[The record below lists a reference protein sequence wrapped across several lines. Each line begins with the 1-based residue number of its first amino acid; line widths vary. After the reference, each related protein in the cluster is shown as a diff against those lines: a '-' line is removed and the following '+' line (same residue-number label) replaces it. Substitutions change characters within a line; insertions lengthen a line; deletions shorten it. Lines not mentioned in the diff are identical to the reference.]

1 MSRTIDEK
9 VVEMRFDN
17 RQFQSATAAT
27 MSTLDKLKAKLNFN
41 GATKGLD
48 GLASGIK
55 KIDMNSLGRAVDTVK
70 VKFSALEVMGVTAL
84 ANITNT
90 AVNAGKRIASA
101 LTIDPIKT
109 GFQEYETQLNS
120 VQTIL
125 ANTSSKGSTLEDVN
139 AALSELNKY
148 ADQTIYN
155 FTEMTRN
162 IGTFTAAGV
171 DLDKS
176 VTSIKGIANLAAVS
190 GSNAQQA
197 SAAMYQLSQA
207 LAAGRV
213 SLMDWNS
220 VVNAGMGGEL
230 FQNALKRT
238 AKQMGYN
245 VDALIEK
252 YGSFRESLTKGQ
264 WLTAEVL
271 TETLTQLSGAYSE
284 ADLIAQGY
292 TEKQAKE
299 IVELAETAVN
309 AATNVKTVTQLWDT
323 MKEAV
328 QSGWAQTWQIL
339 IGNFEEAKTLFSRL
353 SNFFNGFIE
362 SQSNAR
368 NEFLTAA
375 FAPKASWE
383 DLTKKIN
390 DAGVSTETF
399 VEKIKEVGKTHNI
412 EIDKIIEQEGSL
424 ANAFRTGALSSD
436 LVIEALEK
444 MSGSSATAVASTED
458 LTAKLKKFQK
468 IVDDTW
474 RGDYGNGVDRMNA
487 YAKAGYNYAE
497 VQALVN
503 KSVDGYRLKLEDL
516 SDEQLKSIGYTDE
529 QIAAINQLAKDAKT
543 SGTAVSDLIEELSQP
558 SGRDLII
565 ETMFNIL
572 EGIADV
578 LGAIGKAWRET
589 FSPIKADS
597 VYDSVKAVHDLVAEL
612 RPTETELK
620 QITRIFKGLFSA
632 IDLIVGIVGGGFR
645 LAFTVVNKVLGA
657 ANMNM
662 LEFVANISDAI
673 TGIHDFIFE
682 NEFINS
688 IFDNLADAIVGSVS
702 AIKKWIDEFLKI
714 PEVQKAIVKIH
725 IAFVKFIS
733 NAKRTVQDFVGSITN
748 NIKSIPEIFKNIGD
762 NAIQGFKD
770 GLTGKASSA
779 IDLII
784 NFGKSILEAI
794 KDVLGIH
801 SPSTEMHEVGTNIVQ
816 GLINGISSG
825 IDMIVTVV
833 KGIASKIIEVM
844 KDIPWDSII
853 SAGLSFALLYMG
865 KQILGLMDAIS
876 APMRGLGNVFEGFGE
891 VLEGLGKQ
899 LSAGAFA
906 TRLNAIKGLAI
917 GLAILAGSIF
927 LLAQLDTGKLW
938 SAIGAMGALAGI
950 ITALSLA
957 IGKWGPQNS
966 LKFGSFALA
975 LLGISASLLIAASA
989 IKKLSKIDPD
999 QLTGAIAS
1007 FVAIVAALGGL
1018 VASYAVLAKGSVA
1031 RSISGLGTMFLKLSV
1046 SMLLMVAVIKLISGL
1061 SVGEV
1066 IKGGAAITAFVG
1078 VIYLLGKTTKAF
1090 GNADIAA
1097 FGKMLTQL
1105 SASMLIMT
1113 VVVKLLGGM
1122 DVADIVKGEA
1132 AILGFVGITYLLAQ
1146 IIKKFGVKEAT
1157 KLGTTLLGISS
1168 SMIMLAA
1175 VTKIMSKMSV
1185 GDIIKGEA
1193 AILGFVG
1200 IIKLLSTILTT
1211 TSSAK
1216 IVKIGGTVLAMSAAI
1231 GIMGITALLLGKIS
1245 IPGLAKGLI
1254 AITMLGAVLSAMIE
1268 STRGAK
1274 NVRDN
1279 LVVMSVAIGIMA
1291 ASVAVLSFIDPLSL
1305 AGATASMSMLMGM
1318 FALIEHSAKDIKG
1331 SMGTLIVMTVAV
1343 AALAAILV
1351 TLSNMPVENSL
1362 ASAASLSMLMASL
1375 AIMMRSINGIGKIAP
1390 KAYLTL
1396 GVMVLT
1402 VGGLAT
1408 ILGLL
1413 TAMDVAPSLET
1424 AASLSLLLLSLSA
1437 ACIVLAAVGKTG
1449 AAALQGAL
1457 VLDGAIVILGGL
1469 MFAIGALGAYYPDMQ
1484 KFADEGITLLG
1495 KIGYGLGNF
1504 FGSIAGGFMAGV
1516 ASGLPDIATRLAEF
1530 MEALKPFIEGVS
1542 SIDSDVL
1549 DSVKSLAQI
1558 ILILTATDILN
1569 GIISFFG
1576 GGGNSLEAFADQLT
1590 PFGNAIV
1597 SFSNVIKDNID
1608 AASIEAAANAGKTL
1622 AELAATL
1629 PRQGGLL
1636 QKFLGEQDLATFSDQ
1651 LTAFGLGVVGFS
1663 GVVSGK
1669 VDAASVESAANSG
1682 MSLAELAAAL
1692 PKHGGF
1698 LQDFLGEQDL
1708 SVFASQLV
1716 RFGVAIVQFS
1726 ETVANKVDAAAV
1738 EAAANAGKTM
1748 TSLATTLPKQGGFLQ
1763 KFLGEQDLGVFGTQ
1777 LQVFGEAVVGF
1788 SKTIVEGGINPEA
1801 VTAAANAGAA
1811 MAELAKSLPNTGGLV
1826 SFFTGNNDMD
1836 KFGEQ
1841 LENFGESFA
1850 AYYTH
1855 IRKVKPDV
1863 VESTSNAAE
1872 SIVKIAKSIP
1882 NSEGLFGKEV
1892 TIDEFGEQ
1900 LSKFGSK
1907 FAEYYSKI
1915 SGINP
1920 AQLTS
1925 VVAEIDKLIDVAKR
1939 MSSVD
1944 TEAMSNFGSAL
1955 KKLGNSGIQGFID
1968 AFEDGTPKVEAAASG
1983 TVSSAANAVTR
1994 ESGRLTDAFD
2004 SLANNALDELKSEE
2018 KSFYSAGSSLVDE
2031 LNKGINDKADTVKTA
2046 ARNLPTGVI
2055 NATTDTLGIHSPSKV
2070 FYGIGN
2076 NIVQGL
2082 KNGIQGNS
2090 GGVINAM
2097 TTIGSNLV
2105 KAIKRTLSI
2114 KSPSRVMRDEVGK
2127 YIVEG
2132 ISEGITED
2140 MSAEEAASQKAQN
2153 ITSAFQEEL
2162 DKLDMADTTAE
2173 LESQLY
2179 GNSIDYAAKYERQ
2192 LKRVELALG
2201 EYENMLEHVG
2211 KTAKETQEAYNK
2223 YIQAQIDLQQESFD
2237 HSLEWIE
2244 ERKNASKLSLVEEYA
2259 AWKRVQA
2266 RYLEGTE
2273 QRKQADQEVLSLQEE
2288 LKNSTEDYYNE
2299 LTSIQEE
2306 AESKRAEIDQE
2317 YEDERTRIKEEAN
2330 EERLRLDQEYAD
2342 KEQEIND
2349 QLIADIEAVE
2359 KEYEDAIK
2367 SRTDTL
2373 YNAYGLFDE
2382 VSAGEDVS
2390 GETLMNNLKGQLEAF
2405 EDWTDNINEL
2415 AGKGID
2421 KALLEELREMG
2432 PSSAA
2437 QIAALNSMT
2446 DTELDEYV
2454 KLWRKKHELAA
2465 DQATLELEGM
2475 REETQTAIEHLKQD
2489 AELELEDY
2497 RKTWQ
2502 EQIDALDEDT
2512 NRQLEELRDNWR
2524 QQIDD
2529 LDAETEEKLTE
2540 VRNTWMTNVIGL
2552 SVQTQ
2557 SEFAKMTDSLVNTIG
2572 DRNRWDQVGIN
2583 AITGVLKGVA
2593 DATPQLVAGVEDAMR
2608 EALDAANYVLGISSP
2623 SKEFAKVGR
2632 YSDEGFAAGLKK
2644 YSNLVTSSSEEVGKI
2659 ALDSLR
2665 DSFAKISDFIN
2676 TDIDTQPTI
2685 RPVLDL
2691 TSVQNGAKKLS
2702 TLFSRNKALNISTS
2716 IQGRTDEAEA
2726 TTGSTDNRAPVY
2738 SFTQNNYSPKALSRI
2753 EIYRQT
2759 KNQFSAMG
2767 RMVTYDQVKKS
2778 AK

>member
-84 ANITNT
+84 ANITNSV
-90 AVNAGKRIASA
+90 VNAGKQMVSA

-125 ANTSSKGSTLEDVN
+125 ANTQSKGSTLEDVN
-139 AALSELNKY
+139 AALNELNKY

-197 SAAMYQLSQA
+197 STAMYQLSQA

-323 MKEAV
+323 MKEAI

-353 SNFFNGFIE
+353 STFFNGFIE

-589 FSPIKADS
+589 FSPVKADS

-620 QITRIFKGLFSA
+620 QITRVFKGLFSA

-673 TGIHDFIFE
+673 TGVHDFIFE

-733 NAKRTVQDFVGSITN
+733 NAKRTVQDFVDSITN

-801 SPSTEMHEVGTNIVQ
+801 SPSTEMHDVGTNVIQ
-816 GLINGISSG
+816 GLINGINAG
-825 IDMIVTVV
+825 IEGVVTVV
-833 KGIASKIIEVM
+833 KGVASKIIEVLS
-844 KDIPWDSII
+844 DIPWDSVI
-853 SAGLSFALLYMG
+853 SASLS
-865 KQILGLMDAIS
+865 LGLIYLATQLLRMIDALG
-876 APMRGLGNVFEGFGE
+876 APLRGLGNMLDGVGE
-891 VLEGLGKQ
+891 VLESTAKTIGALGF
-899 LSAGAFA
+899 SI
-906 TRLNAIKGLAI
+906 RLNAIKGLAI

-938 SAIGAMGALAGI
+938 GAIGAMGALAAI
-950 ITALSLA
+950 IGVLSVA
-957 IGKWGPQNS
+957 IGKFGPENAVN
-966 LKFGSFALA
+966 FGSFALS
-975 LLGISASLLIAASA
+975 LIGISSSILILAFA
-989 IKKLSKIDPD
+989 IKKLESLDPD
-999 QLTGAIAS
+999 KAAVIITGFAG
-1007 FVAIVAALGGL
+1007 IVAALTGL
-1018 VASYAVLAKGSVA
+1018 LVVYGTFVRGSAA
-1031 RSISGLGTMFLKLSV
+1031 RNINKLGTMMMKLSA
-1046 SMLLMVAVIKLISGL
+1046 SMLLMVGVIKLISGL
-1061 SVGEV
+1061 SVGELT
-1066 IKGGAAITAFVG
+1066 KGGLAISGFVG
-1078 VIYLLGKTTKAF
+1078 IIYLLATTTKVFGAADISAF
-1090 GNADIAA
+1090 GSMMMKISAA
-1097 FGKMLTQL
+1097 MLL
-1105 SASMLIMT
+1105 MVAT
-1113 VVVKLLGGM
+1113 VKILGGM
-1122 DVADIVKGEA
+1122 SVGDIVKGEA
-1132 AILGFVGITYLLAQ
+1132 AIVGFVGIIYLLAK
-1146 IIKKFGVKEAT
+1146 IVKSFGVNEAT
-1157 KLGTTLLGISS
+1157 KLGTTLVGISS
-1168 SMIMLAA
+1168 AMLLLVA
-1175 VTKIMSKMSV
+1175 VTKIMSGMSV

-1193 AILGFVG
+1193 AIVGFVG
-1200 IIKLLSTILTT
+1200 IIKLMTM
-1211 TSSAK
+1211 
-1216 IVKIGGTVLAMSAAI
+1216 IVKTTGKDFAKVGTTILAMSAAI
-1231 GIMGITALLLGKIS
+1231 AIMGGTAVLLGKIS
-1245 IPGLAKGLI
+1245 IPDLLKGLT
-1254 AITMLGAVLSAMIE
+1254 AITILGTVLATMIKA
-1268 STRGAK
+1268 TRGAED
-1274 NVRDN
+1274 VRNN

-1291 ASVAVLSFIDPLSL
+1291 ASIAILSFIDPLSL
-1305 AGATASMSMLMGM
+1305 AGATASMASLMGM
-1318 FALIEHSAKDIKG
+1318 FALIEYSSKFIKK
-1331 SMGTLIVMTVAV
+1331 SMGTLIVMSATVGVLAGILV
-1343 AALAAILV
+1343 LISNLPIESSLAA
-1351 TLSNMPVENSL
+1351 S
-1362 ASAASLSMLMASL
+1362 ASLSLLMASL
-1375 AIMMRSINGIGKIAP
+1375 SLMMQSLKTTGKIAP
-1390 KAYLTL
+1390 TAYVTL
-1396 GVMVLT
+1396 GVMLLT
-1402 VGGLAT
+1402 VGGLAA
-1408 ILGLL
+1408 ILGIL
-1413 TAMDVAPSLET
+1413 ASMDVGPTLEI
-1424 AASLSLLLLSLSA
+1424 AESLSLLLMSLSA
-1437 ACIVLAAVGKTG
+1437 ACAILTVIGKVGA

-1457 VLDGAIVILGGL
+1457 ALDGVILVIGGL
-1469 MFAIGALGAYYPDMQ
+1469 MVGIGALTKYFPQMEQFLDT
-1484 KFADEGITLLG
+1484 GIVLLE
-1495 KIGYGLGNF
+1495 KIGYGLGSF
-1504 FGSIAGGFMAGV
+1504 FGNIAGGFMSSLT
-1516 ASGLPDIATRLAEF
+1516 SGLPEIATRLADF
-1530 MEALKPFIEGVS
+1530 MSNLQPFLDGAS
-1542 SIDSDVL
+1542 KLDPSII
-1549 DSVKSLAQI
+1549 DSVKSLAQMV
-1558 ILILTATDILN
+1558 LILTAADFIN
-1569 GIISFFG
+1569 GIMAFFG
-1576 GGGNSLEAFADQLT
+1576 GGGSSLAAFANELV
-1590 PFGNAIV
+1590 PFGKAMVGFSETV
-1597 SFSNVIKDNID
+1597 SGNID
-1608 AASIEAAANAGKTL
+1608 ESAITAAANAGKTL
-1622 AELAATL
+1622 AELAATI
-1629 PRQGGLL
+1629 PKQDGFL
-1636 QKFLGEQDLATFSDQ
+1636 QNFLGNQDLSKFGNQ
-1651 LTAFGLGVVGFS
+1651 LVAFGVAIVGFS
-1663 GVVSGK
+1663 EIVAGNVQ
-1669 VDAASVESAANSG
+1669 ASAVEGAANAG
-1682 MSLAELAAAL
+1682 MALAELAANI
-1692 PKHGGF
+1692 PKQDGL
-1698 LQDFLGEQDL
+1698 LQNFLGNQDL
-1708 SVFASQLV
+1708 SVFGTQLV
-1716 RFGVAIVQFS
+1716 AFGVAIVGFS
-1726 ETVANKVDAAAV
+1726 KTVDGNVSATAV
-1738 EAAANAGKTM
+1738 EAAANAGLTL
-1748 TSLATTLPKQGGFLQ
+1748 SELATKLPKSGGFMQ
-1763 KFLGEQDLGVFGTQ
+1763 DFFGSQDLGTFGKQ
-1777 LQVFGEAVVGF
+1777 LQAFGQAVVDF
-1788 SKTIVEGGINPEA
+1788 SATITKGGINPDA
-1801 VTAAANAGAA
+1801 VTAASIAGST
-1811 MAELAKSLPNTGGLV
+1811 MVELANTLPNTGGLV
-1826 SFFTGNNDMD
+1826 SFFTGDNDMAT
-1836 KFGEQ
+1836 FGEQ
-1841 LENFGESFA
+1841 LEIFGESFA
-1850 AYYTH
+1850 KYARH
-1855 IRKVKPDV
+1855 VQDVKPDV
-1863 VESTSNAAE
+1863 VTSTSNAAN
-1872 SIVKIAKSIP
+1872 SIVKLA
-1882 NSEGLFGKEV
+1882 NSLPENKLFSND
-1892 TIDEFGEQ
+1892 TTLDEFGKQ
-1900 LSKFGSK
+1900 LAKFGEK
-1907 FAEYYSKI
+1907 FADYYAKI
-1915 SGINP
+1915 SGIDANK
-1920 AQLTS
+1920 LS
-1925 VVAEIDKLIDVAKR
+1925 MIINEIGHLLDVVNR
-1939 MSSVD
+1939 MAIVD
-1944 TEAMSNFGSAL
+1944 TNAMANFGSSL
-1955 KKLGNSGIQGFID
+1955 KKLGDSGIEGFIS
-1968 AFEDGTPKVEAAASG
+1968 AFENATPRVE
-1983 TVSSAANAVTR
+1983 SAANNTITTFANTVTKGT
-1994 ESGRLTDAFD
+1994 GRVTDAFSNIAD
-2004 SLANNALDELKSEE
+2004 EALTGLKSEE
-2018 KSFYSAGSSLVDE
+2018 GSFRSAGSSLVE
-2031 LNKGINDKADTVKTA
+2031 GFTNGIKEKTYLATNQYSALASSVVKAA
-2046 ARNLPTGVI
+2046 NS
-2055 NATTDTLGIHSPSKV
+2055 TLGIASPSKV

-2114 KSPSRVMRDEVGK
+2114 KSPSRVMRDEVGH

-2132 ISEGITED
+2132 ITEGITDD

-2153 ITSAFQEEL
+2153 ITSAFQEEF

-2173 LESQLY
+2173 LESELY
-2179 GNSIDYAAKYERQ
+2179 GTGIDYAAKYERQ
-2192 LKRVELALG
+2192 LKRTQLAFG
-2201 EYENMLEHVG
+2201 EYENMLKHLGE
-2211 KTAKETQEAYNK
+2211 TAKETQEAYNK
-2223 YIQAQIDLQQESFD
+2223 YIQEQIDLQQESFN

-2244 ERKNASKLSLVEEYA
+2244 ERKNASELSLIEELA
-2259 AWKRVQA
+2259 AWKRVQSQ
-2266 RYLEGTE
+2266 YLKGTE
-2273 QRKQADQEVLSLQEE
+2273 QRIQADQEVLSLQEE
-2288 LKNSTEDYYNE
+2288 LKTSTEEYYND
-2299 LTSIQEE
+2299 LKSIQED
-2306 AESKRAEIDQE
+2306 AESRRAEIDQE

-2349 QLIADIEAVE
+2349 QLIADIEAAE

-2373 YNAYGLFDE
+2373 YDAYGLFDE
-2382 VSAGEDVS
+2382 VTAGEDVS
-2390 GETLMNNLKGQLEAF
+2390 GDTLMNNLKDQLSAF
-2405 EDWTDNINEL
+2405 EDWTSNINDL
-2415 AGKGID
+2415 AEKGVD
-2421 KALLEELREMG
+2421 EALMEELREMG

-2437 QIAALNSMT
+2437 EIAALNSMT
-2446 DTELDEYV
+2446 DSELDEYV
-2454 KLWRKKHELAA
+2454 ELWRRKHELAK

-2475 REETQTAIEHLKQD
+2475 REETLDTIAQLKED
-2489 AELELEDY
+2489 AEIELEEY
-2497 RKTWQ
+2497 RDTWR
-2502 EQIDALDEDT
+2502 EQMDALNEDT
-2512 NRQLEELRDNWR
+2512 DNQLKDLKENWR

-2529 LDAETEEKLTE
+2529 LDAETESKLEE
-2540 VRNTWMTNVIGL
+2540 VRATWMENILGLTNETELAFV
-2552 SVQTQ
+2552 T
-2557 SEFAKMTDSLVNTIG
+2557 MTDNLVNTIG
-2572 DRNRWDQVGIN
+2572 NRNKWDQVGIN
-2583 AITGVLKGVA
+2583 AISGVLQGIA
-2593 DATPQLVAGVEDAMR
+2593 DNTPRLIRGVEEAME
-2608 EALDAANYVLGISSP
+2608 EALDAANYVLGIRSP

-2632 YSDEGFAAGLKK
+2632 YSAEGFVAGLEK
-2644 YSNLVTSSSEEVGKI
+2644 YSSLINSSSEEVGKT

-2665 DSFAKISDFIN
+2665 NVISNITNLVDDNIDS
-2676 TDIDTQPTI
+2676 QPTI

-2691 TSVQNGAKKLS
+2691 TNVQTGARKLN
-2702 TLFSRNKALNISTS
+2702 TMFSRTRALNISNA
-2716 IQGRTDEAEA
+2716 INGRTTEDDSQNGASE
-2726 TTGSTDNRAPVY
+2726 TRGNVY

-2767 RMVTYDQVKKS
+2767 RMVTYD
-2778 AK
+2778 